1 MQHFRIYYSLL
12 QYNNPSSHEYI
23 SLNVLCYL
31 LGGYRFF
38 HNLPVKHHKNLGS
51 LLMCVKI
58 HLLGCILHHLLLFRH
73 QNNLCPL
80 LMCET
85 STSRVHSL
93 SSIIPSPPKQSI
105 STSNVHKRSTFSV
118 HSLPS
123 IIPAPPTLLCVKP
136 ILLEFV
142 LHHLLLLHQHRNAY
156 Y

>member
-1 MQHFRIYYSLL
+1 
-12 QYNNPSSHEYI
+12 
-23 SLNVLCYL
+23 
-31 LGGYRFF
+31 
-38 HNLPVKHHKNLGS
+38 
-51 LLMCVKI
+51 MCVKVVSPPSV
-58 HLLGCILHHLLLFRH
+58 
-73 QNNLCPL
+73 NPL
-80 LMCET
+80 PTQQSEST
-85 STSRVHSL
+85 YNVRKSSTSRVHSL

-105 STSNVHKRSTFSV
+105 STSNVHKRSTFRV